1 MWYCLK
7 QFNNLHAPVPA
18 QKPKGPSTYTC
29 AAILDMIHSFFL
41 LRNLSRADAAFRIT
55 HTLYP
60 RGTSTPAP
68 HSRYHIPIRKF
79 YKKMN
84 SKVREIYTEIW
95 KLHKAYYDTQSD
107 AEWERLIGETEKLL
121 QRYGRNK
128 FAVKLAEA
136 MISEIE
142 SRQK

>member
-1 MWYCLK
+1 MFETIQQLARTFTGAET
-7 QFNNLHAPVPA
+7 QE
-18 QKPKGPSTYTC
+18 PKHVYLRGY
-29 AAILDMIHSFFL
+29 IRMIHPLLF
-41 LRNLSRADAAFRIT
+41 LRNLSRAAAAVLIARTI
-55 HTLYP
+55 HP

-84 SKVREIYTEIW
+84 SEVREIYTEIW

>member
-1 MWYCLK
+1 MFETIQQLVRTCTGAET
-7 QFNNLHAPVPA
+7 QG
-18 QKPKGPSTYTC
+18 PKRVYLRGY
-29 AAILDMIHSFFL
+29 IRMIHPFL
-41 LRNLSRADAAFRIT
+41 FLRNLSRVPAAVLIT
-55 HTLYP
+55 RTLYP
-60 RGTSTPAP
+60 RGTSTPTP

-95 KLHKAYYDTQSD
+95 KLHKSYYDTQSD
-107 AEWERLIGETEKLL
+107 AEWERLIGETEKVL

>member
-7 QFNNLHAPVPA
+7 QFNNLRTCTGAET
-18 QKPKGPSTYTC
+18 QGPKRVYLRGY
-29 AAILDMIHSFFL
+29 IRMIHSFFF
-41 LRNLSRADAAFRIT
+41 LRNLSRAAAAFLIAR
-55 HTLYP
+55 TLYP

-84 SKVREIYTEIW
+84 SEVREIYTEIW

-121 QRYGRNK
+121 QRYGRNR

>member
-1 MWYCLK
+1 
-7 QFNNLHAPVPA
+7 
-18 QKPKGPSTYTC
+18 
-29 AAILDMIHSFFL
+29 
-41 LRNLSRADAAFRIT
+41 
-55 HTLYP
+55 
-60 RGTSTPAP
+60 
-68 HSRYHIPIRKF
+68 
-79 YKKMN
+79 MN

-95 KLHKAYYDTQSD
+95 KLHKAYYDTHSD

>member
-1 MWYCLK
+1 MFGTIQQLARTCTGAET
-7 QFNNLHAPVPA
+7 QG
-18 QKPKGPSTYTC
+18 PKHIYLRSY
-29 AAILDMIHSFFL
+29 IRMIHFFFF
-41 LRNLSRADAAFRIT
+41 LRNLSRAAAAVLIVRN
-55 HTLYP
+55 LYP

-84 SKVREIYTEIW
+84 SEVREIYTEIW
-95 KLHKAYYDTQSD
+95 KLHKAYYDTRSD

-121 QRYGRNK
+121 QRYGRNR

>member
-1 MWYCLK
+1 MVLFETI
-7 QFNNLHAPVPA
+7 QQLARTGTGA
-18 QKPKGPSTYTC
+18 ETKGPKHVYLRSY
-29 AAILDMIHSFFL
+29 IRMIHSFFF
-41 LRNLSRADAAFRIT
+41 LRNLSRAAASFLIARTI
-55 HTLYP
+55 YP

-136 MISEIE
+136 RISEIE

>member
-1 MWYCLK
+1 MCYCLA
-7 QFNNLHAPVPA
+7 QFNNLRTCTGAET
-18 QKPKGPSTYTC
+18 QGPKHVYLRGY
-29 AAILDMIHSFFL
+29 IRMIHPFL
-41 LRNLSRADAAFRIT
+41 FLRNLSRAAAAVLIARTI
-55 HTLYP
+55 HP

-84 SKVREIYTEIW
+84 SEVREIYTEIW

>member
-1 MWYCLK
+1 MNWKNLYCLT
-7 QFNNLHAPVPA
+7 QLDSFHGMPEAQPPSFLGDILNDTLFLFPVPSSRL
-18 QKPKGPSTYTC
+18 PVPGP
-29 AAILDMIHSFFL
+29 AAG
-41 LRNLSRADAAFRIT
+41 
-55 HTLYP
+55 TLYP

-68 HSRYHIPIRKF
+68 HSRYHIPIGKF

>member
-1 MWYCLK
+1 MCYCLA
-7 QFNNLHAPVPA
+7 QFNNLRTCTGAET
-18 QKPKGPSTYTC
+18 QRPKHVYLRSY
-29 AAILDMIHSFFL
+29 IRMIHPFFL
-41 LRNLSRADAAFRIT
+41 LRNLSRAPAAVLIVR
-55 HTLYP
+55 TLYP

-84 SKVREIYTEIW
+84 SEVREIYTEIW

-121 QRYGRNK
+121 QRYGRNR

>member
-1 MWYCLK
+1 MILFETI
-7 QFNNLHAPVPA
+7 QQLAPE

-29 AAILDMIHSFFL
+29 AAIVRMIHSFFF
-41 LRNLSRADAAFRIT
+41 LRNLSRAAAAFLIVR
-55 HTLYP
+55 TLYP

-84 SKVREIYTEIW
+84 SNVREIYTEIW

>member
-7 QFNNLHAPVPA
+7 QFNNLRTCTGAET
-18 QKPKGPSTYTC
+18 QGPKRVYLRSY
-29 AAILDMIHSFFL
+29 IRMIHPFFF
-41 LRNLSRADAAFRIT
+41 LRNLSRAPAAFRIART
-55 HTLYP
+55 IHP

-84 SKVREIYTEIW
+84 SEVREIYTEIW

-121 QRYGRNK
+121 QRYGRNR

>member
-1 MWYCLK
+1 MCYCLA
-7 QFNNLHAPVPA
+7 QFNNLRTCTGAET
-18 QKPKGPSTYTC
+18 QGPKRVYLRGY
-29 AAILDMIHSFFL
+29 IRMIHSFFF
-41 LRNLSRADAAFRIT
+41 LRNLSRAAAAVLIVR
-55 HTLYP
+55 TLYP

-84 SKVREIYTEIW
+84 SEVREIYTEIW

-136 MISEIE
+136 MIGEIE

>member
-1 MWYCLK
+1 MCYCLA
-7 QFNNLHAPVPA
+7 QFNNLRTCTGAET
-18 QKPKGPSTYTC
+18 QGPKHVYLRGY
-29 AAILDMIHSFFL
+29 IRMIHPFL
-41 LRNLSRADAAFRIT
+41 FLRNLSHAAAAVLIARTI
-55 HTLYP
+55 HP

-84 SKVREIYTEIW
+84 SEVREIYTEIW

>member
-1 MWYCLK
+1 MFETIQQLACTFTGAET
-7 QFNNLHAPVPA
+7 QG
-18 QKPKGPSTYTC
+18 PKRVYLRGY
-29 AAILDMIHSFFL
+29 IRMIHSFFF
-41 LRNLSRADAAFRIT
+41 LRNLSRAAAAFLIVR
-55 HTLYP
+55 TLYP

-84 SKVREIYTEIW
+84 SEVREIYTEIW

-121 QRYGRNK
+121 QRYGRNR